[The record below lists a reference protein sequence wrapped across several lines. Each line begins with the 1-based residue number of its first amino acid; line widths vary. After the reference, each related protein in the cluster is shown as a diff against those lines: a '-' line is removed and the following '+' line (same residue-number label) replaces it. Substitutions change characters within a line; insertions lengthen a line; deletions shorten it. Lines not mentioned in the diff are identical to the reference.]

1 MLWDLGVARRDMH
14 DEVILR
20 QRIAEL
26 DREFDQVLILERL
39 DEGLVMLA
47 ENLCW
52 TLKQVVT
59 GKLNARSP
67 ERVQKLEGA
76 GGGSLAISR
85 LPSVYPLPGKT

>member
-1 MLWDLGVARRDMH
+1 M
-14 DEVILR
+14 
-20 QRIAEL
+20 
-26 DREFDQVLILERL
+26 FDFPNFFQVLILERL

-67 ERVQKLEGA
+67 GRVQKLEGA
-76 GGGSLAISR
+76 SRWVPGVSYLRLRQVVAAWLSADYLLYNHFLARWCGG
-85 LPSVYPLPGKT
+85 

>member
-1 MLWDLGVARRDMH
+1 MLD
-14 DEVILR
+14 
-20 QRIAEL
+20 
-26 DREFDQVLILERL
+26 FPNFFQVLILERL

-76 GGGSLAISR
+76 SRWDPGVSNLKQAGGGSLALSR
-85 LPSVYPLPGKT
+85 LPSVYPLPGKVG